1 MADEVT
7 FRQRVRRF
15 AKIARGELADMDLV
29 LSKLLLWMVRVS
41 ILVLLFGL
49 LVVALTGFTF
59 PHRTVG
65 FDRLITEV
73 TELRRA
79 AILDLGILILI
90 SVPLA
95 RVGLSLLLFIR
106 RRDRTYTLM
115 TALVLAI
122 LLGSLTLGVTL

>member
-1 MADEVT
+1 
-7 FRQRVRRF
+7 
-15 AKIARGELADMDLV
+15 MDLV

-65 FDRLITEV
+65 YDRLITEV